1 MLQNSTHTQK
11 KFKCHLVKNNDIL
24 DQKSYPCF
32 SNGWKGKLASIAMR
46 LSNIAKEKKKNYFQP
61 LLCDAEDVS
70 YTSVGGSLFFDAV
83 VAVVVGN
90 AMEKEEKEESL
101 PVPFQLQIHQPRLG
115 VISQSLSTSSW
126 LDKN

>member
-1 MLQNSTHTQK
+1 MEGKARFDSNET
-11 KFKCHLVKNNDIL
+11 FKYSKR
-24 DQKSYPCF
+24 K
-32 SNGWKGKLASIAMR
+32 
-46 LSNIAKEKKKNYFQP
+46 KKKNNFKP